1 MEQEFKKGIMAN
13 NTEYLKYIN
22 TVLLAIIMSLSVLAF
37 AKIGA
42 IHNSQEADSKVLIE
56 VTTNQVAVMRKVDDL
71 DARVKVLEIN
81 YMNEIKTWV
90 DANYVR
96 KPQK

>member
-1 MEQEFKKGIMAN
+1 MAN

-22 TVLLAIIMSLSVLAF
+22 TILLAIIMSLSVLAF
-37 AKIGA
+37 NKIA
-42 IHNSQEADSKVLIE
+42 QVHNAQEATADKLIE

-96 KPQK
+96 KPQQ

>member
-1 MEQEFKKGIMAN
+1 
-13 NTEYLKYIN
+13 
-22 TVLLAIIMSLSVLAF
+22 MSLSVLAF
-37 AKIGA
+37 AKITT
-42 IHNSQEADSKVLIE
+42 IHKSQEDDGKKIVEVVTKQIE
-56 VTTNQVAVMRKVDDL
+56 LMRKVDDL

>member
-1 MEQEFKKGIMAN
+1 MAN

-37 AKIGA
+37 AKITT
-42 IHNSQEADSKVLIE
+42 IHNSQEATGDKVIE
-56 VTTNQVAVMRKVDDL
+56 VVTKQNELMRKVIDL

-81 YMNEIKTWV
+81 YLNEIKTWV
-90 DANYVR
+90 DDNYVR

>member
-1 MEQEFKKGIMAN
+1 MAN

-37 AKIGA
+37 AKITT
-42 IHNSQEADSKVLIE
+42 IHNTQEETGNKVIE
-56 VTTNQVAVMRKVDDL
+56 VVTKQNELMRKVDDL

>member
-1 MEQEFKKGIMAN
+1 MAN

-22 TVLLAIIMSLSVLAF
+22 TILLAIIMSLSVLAF
-37 AKIGA
+37 NKIA
-42 IHNSQEADSKVLIE
+42 QVHNSQEATGDKVIE
-56 VTTNQVAVMRKVDDL
+56 VVTKQNELMRKVDDL

>member
-1 MEQEFKKGIMAN
+1 MTNTTQEW
-13 NTEYLKYIN
+13 LKYVN
-22 TVLLAIIMSLSVLAF
+22 TLLLAVIMSLSVLAF
-37 AKIGA
+37 AKITT
-42 IHNSQEADSKVLIE
+42 IHNTQEATGNKVIE
-56 VTTNQVAVMRKVDDL
+56 VVTKQNELMRKVDDL

>member
-1 MEQEFKKGIMAN
+1 MTETK
-13 NTEYLKYIN
+13 NTEWLKYVN
-22 TVLLAIIMSLSVLAF
+22 TILLAVIMSLSVLAF
-37 AKIGA
+37 AKITT
-42 IHNSQEADSKVLIE
+42 IHNAQEATGNKIVE
-56 VTTNQVAVMRKVDDL
+56 VVTKQNEVMRKVDDL

>member
-1 MEQEFKKGIMAN
+1 MT
-13 NTEYLKYIN
+13 NTTQDWLKYAN
-22 TVLLAIIMSLSVLAF
+22 TVLLAVIMSLSVLAF
-37 AKIGA
+37 AKITT
-42 IHNSQEADSKVLIE
+42 IHNSQEATAQKMVEVSVKQEVMIDKVI
-56 VTTNQVAVMRKVDDL
+56 DL